1 ALGSGNIGRRK
12 RARQRDGGSGLVEC
26 RRFGR
31 GPVHARDHEGA
42 DAQPDLGLRFHEK
55 RLSGLPCNGAH
66 HRVWKLDRSSRLWRI
81 WKNSNALRKSMQI
94 VIGNVLSAEEVAL
107 VRETLARAT
116 FEDGRET
123 AGFAAQLVKNN
134 RQAANDRKIETMRKL
149 LEERILG
156 NELFALAVRPKAL
169 TSMMFSRYEGGM
181 QYGSHVDDALM
192 QGMRTDVS
200 FTLFLSDPAS
210 YDGGELVIETS
221 AGEQP
226 FKLPAGSMIVYPSTT
241 LHRVAPVERGTR
253 VAAVGWARSFV
264 RNAEQREILFDLE
277 TARRDLFEREGK
289 SGAFDLLSKCGTNL
303 LRLWA
308 DD

>member
-1 ALGSGNIGRRK
+1 
-12 RARQRDGGSGLVEC
+12 
-26 RRFGR
+26 
-31 GPVHARDHEGA
+31 
-42 DAQPDLGLRFHEK
+42 
-55 RLSGLPCNGAH
+55 
-66 HRVWKLDRSSRLWRI
+66 
-81 WKNSNALRKSMQI
+81 MQI

-134 RQAANDRKIETMRKL
+134 RQATNDRKIETMRKL

-210 YDGGELVIETS
+210 YDGGELVIES
-221 AGEQP
+221 ASGEDAV
-226 FKLPAGSMIVYPSTT
+226 KLAAGSLVGYPSTT
-241 LHRVAPVERGTR
+241 LHHVSPVTRGERL
-253 VAAVGWARSFV
+253 ACVGWARSFV
-264 RNAEQREILFDLE
+264 RDGAQREMLFELD
-277 TARRDLFEREGK
+277 TARRQMFAKDGKTAEYDLVSK
-289 SGAFDLLSKCGTNL
+289 SLANL
-303 LRLWA
+303 LRMWVE
-308 DD
+308 D